1 MQNNGELSQV
11 EGINSETGISGKASA
26 VQHVEKRRIM
36 DSYDQ

>member
-11 EGINSETGISGKASA
+11 EGINSKTGISGKASA